1 VDNKIYVTCRDQL
14 ARLHDFNGDEEIDF
28 VESFNHD
35 HQVTEHFHEFAM
47 GLQTDDQGNF
57 YYAKSARHAKVAVV
71 PQHGT
76 LLKVAA
82 DGSSTEIIATGFR
95 AANGVCMNP
104 DGTWIVTSNLGEQQP
119 LDHSHP
125 LQISDSSAAPVML
138 WRRNLPARIHQN
150 LMYQWQ
156 TWALDKQGPDA
167 VGRLWLESAAERFL
181 LARV

>member
-1 VDNKIYVTCRDQL
+1 MKLDTILKHISEQSHPPVEQWDPDYCGDIDMVIHRSGQWSYQGSPIGRPAMVKLFASVLKREGDRYFLVTP
-14 ARLHDFNGDEEIDF
+14 
-28 VESFNHD
+28 VEKVGITVEATPF
-35 HQVTEHFHEFAM
+35 
-47 GLQTDDQGNF
+47 
-57 YYAKSARHAKVAVV
+57 VAVS
-71 PQHGT
+71 
-76 LLKVAA
+76 A
-82 DGSSTEIIATGFR
+82 DR
-95 AANGVCMNP
+95 V

-125 LQISDSSAAPVML
+125 LQISDSSAEPVML